1 MFPCTVQNSRKFPI
15 EQKQT
20 CQHFTPG
27 HCCESKGVILYTSKM
42 ATKSTTTNFSLTA
55 CKSNEIAVFSL
66 KKLVIKACLWHF
78 WIVFSSRIHSNAT
91 NLGTRYLDKIMKIC
105 SAVCHS
111 PLCNLEVTKYC
122 IHLRYNFFG
131 FPLKL
136 SKFNIFWHTALYIF
150 LWWFCL
156 CVSFHF
162 EYYLILL
169 NLKAIL
175 F

>member
-1 MFPCTVQNSRKFPI
+1 
-15 EQKQT
+15 
-20 CQHFTPG
+20 
-27 HCCESKGVILYTSKM
+27 M
-42 ATKSTTTNFSLTA
+42 ATKSTTTNFSLSA

-105 SAVCHS
+105 SAVCHN

-150 LWWFCL
+150 LLWFCL